1 MPKGHIDVHHH
12 FFPTELAKIKEINF
26 AEIGFQS
33 PKENFPW
40 TPEVS
45 LKFMDQTGID
55 TAILSLP
62 ALGSGTV
69 SEKNRALA
77 RERNMQMARFRDERP
92 TRFGFFATMP
102 FLQDVQGALIEIKY
116 ALDVLQADGV
126 AISSSYGEG
135 SEAKYIG
142 DKLYEPFWA
151 ELHSRKAVVFL
162 HGNQTP
168 SSTPYPDPTLGL
180 PIVEVPNET
189 FKAASHLVVT
199 GTKRKY
205 PDIKIILSHMG
216 GSTPFL
222 SVRVARLSHYMGCPL
237 SPEEIL
243 EDFKSFYFDTA
254 LSAHET
260 TLTAIQSFITPDH
273 LLFGTDF
280 PAVNREITS
289 WYTKH
294 LEDFF
299 ADKKD
304 KYEDIAYRNALRLF
318 PRLRTQD

>member
-1 MPKGHIDVHHH
+1 MSRGYIDVHHH
-12 FFPTELAKIKEINF
+12 FFPSELAKLKETNF
-26 AEIGFQS
+26 ATIGFQS

-55 TAILSLP
+55 TAILSFP
-62 ALGSGTV
+62 ALGFGVV
-69 SEKNRALA
+69 SEENRALA
-77 RERNMQMARFRDERP
+77 KGRNIQMARFRDEHP

-102 FLQDVQGALIEIKY
+102 FLQDVEGALAEIRY
-116 ALDVLQADGV
+116 ALDVLQADGI

-135 SEAKYIG
+135 SDSKYVG
-142 DKLYEPFWA
+142 DKLYEPIWA

-199 GTKRKY
+199 GTKRRY
-205 PDIKIILSHMG
+205 PDIKIVLSHMG

-260 TLTAIQSFITPDH
+260 TLTAIQSFISPDH

-280 PAVNREITS
+280 PAVNKDISS

-294 LEDFF
+294 LEDFYTD
-299 ADKKD
+299 DKDMQDNVTYK
-304 KYEDIAYRNALRLF
+304 NALKLF
-318 PRLRTQD
+318 PRLQ